1 MEGVAQAAFWLAM
14 AATGVA
20 SVAYWVHVIG
30 LRVTVRRLATEA
42 GDGPGVPAV
51 ETGSSGWSEPAG
63 RLGAYATRAAVAL
76 LVLWG
81 LARWQAV
88 DHAPWSNMY
97 EFTTALAGTIAAF
110 SAAFE
115 QTYVK
120 RSGRRSAQAL
130 GGLAMPLV
138 LAMLVVAALFFPADI
153 RPLVPALQNSDLLAV
168 HVALMILS
176 YGALSVSFAAAVMY
190 LAQGSE
196 GTGRFPRLPRIRTL
210 DDIAYRSVMVGF
222 PLLAAGI
229 ALGAYWADHAW
240 GRYWGW
246 DPKETSALVTLLIYG
261 VYLHMRGLRNWAG
274 TRSAWVLVAA
284 FGAVMFT
291 YFVVNLWVSGLHSY
305 AGV

>member
-1 MEGVAQAAFWLAM
+1 MEDAAQAAFWLATAT
-14 AATGVA
+14 AALA
-20 SVAYWVHVIG
+20 AVAYWVHVLG
-30 LRVTVRRLATEA
+30 LRVTVRRLATDA
-42 GDGPGVPAV
+42 GEGPGVPAV
-51 ETGSSGWSEPAG
+51 ETGSSGWAEPAG
-63 RLGAYATRAAVAL
+63 GVGAIGTWVVVAL
-76 LVLWG
+76 LALWG
-81 LARWQAV
+81 VARWQAV

-97 EFTTALAGTIAAF
+97 EFTTAFAGTVAAF
-110 SAAFE
+110 YAVFE
-115 QTYVK
+115 RTYAK
-120 RSGRRSAQAL
+120 RGGRRSAQAL
-130 GGLAMPLV
+130 GAVAMPLV
-138 LAMLVVAALFFPADI
+138 LVMLVIAALFFPADI

-168 HVALMILS
+168 HVATVILA
-176 YGALSVSFAAAVMY
+176 YGALSVSFVAALLY
-190 LAQGSE
+190 LVQG
-196 GTGRFPRLPRIRTL
+196 GRANRFSRLPRARTL